1 MFPSL
6 RSSSRRS
13 RPRRRLVVGLA
24 LLVVAATA
32 LAACRL
38 PIKPQ
43 TGASPTSVT
52 GPSTL
57 TAAQLVA
64 WFKAKAPA
72 DAVYSASVPIEQLVQ
87 IFLEEAADENV
98 RGDIAFAQSII
109 ETRYFAYGG
118 QVQPFQNNYAGIGA
132 CDSCHGGIAFPDA
145 RSGVRAQI
153 QLLRNFAD
161 TGSRSWNLAH
171 PLITQLFPTAKSY
184 DNYRYKGK
192 APDWFN
198 MGNGNWASAPDYA
211 NTVLTRYN
219 AMRAFNGLAPVPQP
233 VPPTTTTTTTTTSTT
248 STPPST

>member
-6 RSSSRRS
+6 RSASRRS
-13 RPRRRLVVGLA
+13 RPRRRLVIGLA

-87 IFLEEAADENV
+87 IFLEESADENV

-132 CDSCHGGIAFPDA
+132 CDPATA
-145 RSGVRAQI
+145 A
-153 QLLRNFAD
+153 
-161 TGSRSWNLAH
+161 SRSRT
-171 PLITQLFPTAKSY
+171 P
-184 DNYRYKGK
+184 
-192 APDWFN
+192 
-198 MGNGNWASAPDYA
+198 
-211 NTVLTRYN
+211 
-219 AMRAFNGLAPVPQP
+219 APVCARRSSSCA
-233 VPPTTTTTTTTTSTT
+233 TSRTRAPARGT
-248 STPPST
+248 SRIRS

>member
-1 MFPSL
+1 MY
-6 RSSSRRS
+6 RS
-13 RPRRRLVVGLA
+13 RKRGHRRFTTGVVLVVVG
-24 LLVVAATA
+24 AAV

-52 GPSTL
+52 GPSAL
-57 TAAQLVA
+57 SAAQIVA

-72 DAVYSASVPIEQLVQ
+72 DAVYSASVPIDQLVQ
-87 IFLEEAADENV
+87 IFMEESADENV
-98 RGDIAFAQSII
+98 RGDIAFAQSVI

-171 PLITQLFPTAKSY
+171 PLVPQLFPTAKSY
-184 DNYRYKGK
+184 DNYRYKGR

-198 MGNGNWASAPDYA
+198 MGNGNWATSPDYA
-211 NTVLTRYN
+211 YAVLNKYN
-219 AMRAFNGLAPVPQP
+219 AMRAFSGLPPVPQP
-233 VPPTTTTTTTTTSTT
+233 APPTTTTTSTTTTTTTT
-248 STPPST
+248 P

>member
-1 MFPSL
+1 MF
-6 RSSSRRS
+6 RS
-13 RPRRRLVVGLA
+13 RNRARRGLTTAVV
-24 LLVVAATA
+24 LLVAGAAA
-32 LAACRL
+32 LAGCRL

-52 GPSTL
+52 GPSAL
-57 TAAQLVA
+57 SAAQIVA

-87 IFLEEAADENV
+87 MFMEESADENV
-98 RGDIAFAQSII
+98 RADIAFAQSVV

-118 QVQPFQNNYAGIGA
+118 QVQPFQNNYGGIGA

-145 RSGVRAQI
+145 RTGVRAQI

-171 PLITQLFPTAKSY
+171 PLVAQLFPTAKSY

-192 APDWFN
+192 APDWFD

-211 NTVLTRYN
+211 NTVLTKYN
-219 AMRAFNGLAPVPQP
+219 AMRAFNGLPPVPQP
-233 VPPTTTTTTTTTSTT
+233 VPPTTTTTTTSTT
-248 STPPST
+248 TTTTTTP

>member
-1 MFPSL
+1 MY
-6 RSSSRRS
+6 RSRR
-13 RPRRRLVVGLA
+13 RGLGRFTTVVALVVIGA
-24 LLVVAATA
+24 VGI
-32 LAACRL
+32 AACRL

-52 GPSTL
+52 GPSAL
-57 TAAQLVA
+57 SAAQIVA

-87 IFLEEAADENV
+87 IFMEESADENV
-98 RGDIAFAQSII
+98 RGDIAFAQSVI

-118 QVQPFQNNYAGIGA
+118 QVQPSSNNYAGIGA

-171 PLITQLFPTAKSY
+171 PLVPQLFPTAKSY

-198 MGNGNWASAPDYA
+198 MGNGNWATSPDYA
-211 NTVLTRYN
+211 YAVLNKYN
-219 AMRAFNGLAPVPQP
+219 AMRAFSGLPPVPQP
-233 VPPTTTTTTTTTSTT
+233 APPTTTTSTTTTTTTT
-248 STPPST
+248 P